1 MTNSE
6 YQELVEFLGRK
17 FEEVDRRFDQTAT
30 KEELPAQQ
38 AETRRHFDV
47 VAEDLRSRMQLVAEG
62 HQALVDGQQAL
73 VEGHQAL
80 AEGQERILV
89 RMERMERELG
99 AMIRISYAE
108 LEERIRRC
116 EQGLTT
122 VQERLGRV
130 EARQM

>member
-1 MTNSE
+1 MTDSE
-6 YQELVEFLGRK
+6 YQELVQFVGRR

-30 KEELPAQQ
+30 KEELRAQQ

-47 VAEDLRSRMQLVAEG
+47 LAEDLRSRMQVVAEG
-62 HQALVDGQQAL
+62 HQALVDGQQA
-73 VEGHQAL
+73 V
-80 AEGQERILV
+80 AEGQQRILV